1 MQLWESI
8 LIDWK
13 YLCKFCNEFSSGSR
27 FIPIV
32 EKFLL
37 VPYPIA
43 SNFRPAL
50 FPIFFLLLN
59 FWRRADWS
67 MAILGELFFPI
78 PWHRQIWKWRELS
91 RRARSRMEAQH
102 KTRYAM
108 GKKKKKEERKRNKR
122 RIRKRR
128 RCLAKEMIEHFDDD
142 VTTTEYFTIPRSISV
157 CQPINSLLPF
167 FFSFSLLSSPPP
179 LSSFREFLQSAGRWY
194 RAGNNFRA
202 NQSKRWNEYPR
213 ERTPASFST
222 CKLKIFRRVSSF
234 TFLSPFA
241 NPPLK
246 IPYFLTR
253 QRIKEIEMVP

>member
-108 GKKKKKEERKRNKR
+108 GKKKKKEKRKRNKR

-128 RCLAKEMIEHFDDD
+128 RVSRERDDRAFWRWRYNNRIFHNSTLD
-142 VTTTEYFTIPRSISV
+142 FG
-157 CQPINSLLPF
+157 QPINSAIFFL
-167 FFSFSLLSSPPP
+167 FFSPLIFSPALIVSRIFTICRP
-179 LSSFREFLQSAGRWY
+179 LI
-194 RAGNNFRA
+194 
-202 NQSKRWNEYPR
+202 PR
-213 ERTPASFST
+213 E
-222 CKLKIFRRVSSF
+222 
-234 TFLSPFA
+234 
-241 NPPLK
+241 
-246 IPYFLTR
+246 
-253 QRIKEIEMVP
+253 Q

>member
-108 GKKKKKEERKRNKR
+108 GKKKKKEKRKRNKR

-157 CQPINSLLPF
+157 CQPINLCCHF

-234 TFLSPFA
+234 TSLSPFA

-253 QRIKEIEMVP
+253 PRIKEIEMVS

>member
-78 PWHRQIWKWRELS
+78 PWHRQIWKWRELL

-108 GKKKKKEERKRNKR
+108 GKKKKKEKRKRNKR
-122 RIRKRR
+122 RIRKR

-167 FFSFSLLSSPPP
+167 FFLFFSPLISSPALVVSRIFTICRP
-179 LSSFREFLQSAGRWY
+179 LI
-194 RAGNNFRA
+194 
-202 NQSKRWNEYPR
+202 PR
-213 ERTPASFST
+213 G
-222 CKLKIFRRVSSF
+222 
-234 TFLSPFA
+234 
-241 NPPLK
+241 
-246 IPYFLTR
+246 
-253 QRIKEIEMVP
+253 Q

>member
-108 GKKKKKEERKRNKR
+108 GKKKKKEKRKRNKR

-128 RCLAKEMIEHFDDD
+128 RVSRERDDRAFWRWRYNNRIFHNSTLDFGMPAYKFCHFFSLFLSSHLLPRSRRFANFYNLSAADTARAITFERISRNGEMNTRAKE
-142 VTTTEYFTIPRSISV
+142 RLRL
-157 CQPINSLLPF
+157 SL
-167 FFSFSLLSSPPP
+167 
-179 LSSFREFLQSAGRWY
+179 
-194 RAGNNFRA
+194 RA
-202 NQSKRWNEYPR
+202 N
-213 ERTPASFST
+213 
-222 CKLKIFRRVSSF
+222 
-234 TFLSPFA
+234 
-241 NPPLK
+241 
-246 IPYFLTR
+246 
-253 QRIKEIEMVP
+253 

>member
-253 QRIKEIEMVP
+253 PRIKEIEMVS

>member
-253 QRIKEIEMVP
+253 PRIKEIEMVP

>member
-108 GKKKKKEERKRNKR
+108 GKKKKKEKREREIKRELGKGEDVSRKRWSS
-122 RIRKRR
+122 I
-128 RCLAKEMIEHFDDD
+128 LTM
-142 VTTTEYFTIPRSISV
+142 TTIEYFTIPRSISV

-167 FFSFSLLSSPPP
+167 FFLFFSPLISSPALVVSRIFTICRP
-179 LSSFREFLQSAGRWY
+179 LI
-194 RAGNNFRA
+194 
-202 NQSKRWNEYPR
+202 PR
-213 ERTPASFST
+213 G
-222 CKLKIFRRVSSF
+222 
-234 TFLSPFA
+234 
-241 NPPLK
+241 
-246 IPYFLTR
+246 
-253 QRIKEIEMVP
+253 Q

>member
-91 RRARSRMEAQH
+91 RRTRSRMEAQH

-108 GKKKKKEERKRNKR
+108 GKKKKKEKRKRNKR

-167 FFSFSLLSSPPP
+167 FFLFFSPLISSPTLVVSRIFTICRP
-179 LSSFREFLQSAGRWY
+179 LI
-194 RAGNNFRA
+194 
-202 NQSKRWNEYPR
+202 PR
-213 ERTPASFST
+213 G
-222 CKLKIFRRVSSF
+222 
-234 TFLSPFA
+234 
-241 NPPLK
+241 
-246 IPYFLTR
+246 
-253 QRIKEIEMVP
+253 Q